1 MNTKIKSVSVDENK
15 NKKCFG
21 SVNNELI
28 EHPPPP
34 KNKKKL
40 QIMNAPVP
48 KIKEEQ
54 ILIKY
59 ITELRRINTH
69 LFN

>member
-28 EHPPPP
+28 EHPPP
-34 KNKKKL
+34 KIKLKKL

>member
-28 EHPPPP
+28 EHPPP
-34 KNKKKL
+34 K
-40 QIMNAPVP
+40 
-48 KIKEEQ
+48 KIK
-54 ILIKY
+54 
-59 ITELRRINTH
+59 
-69 LFN
+69 

>member
-28 EHPPPP
+28 EHPPPQKIKKIADLERTCP
-34 KNKKKL
+34 KN
-40 QIMNAPVP
+40 
-48 KIKEEQ
+48 
-54 ILIKY
+54 
-59 ITELRRINTH
+59 
-69 LFN
+69 

>member
-1 MNTKIKSVSVDENK
+1 
-15 NKKCFG
+15 
-21 SVNNELI
+21 
-28 EHPPPP
+28 
-34 KNKKKL
+34 
-40 QIMNAPVP
+40 MNAPVQ

>member
-28 EHPPPP
+28 EHPPPKKN
-34 KNKKKL
+34 KNKK
-40 QIMNAPVP
+40 NC
-48 KIKEEQ
+48 
-54 ILIKY
+54 
-59 ITELRRINTH
+59 RS
-69 LFN
+69 

>member
-34 KNKKKL
+34 HKKKNK
-40 QIMNAPVP
+40 
-48 KIKEEQ
+48 
-54 ILIKY
+54 
-59 ITELRRINTH
+59 
-69 LFN
+69 

>member
-28 EHPPPP
+28 EHPPPKNKIKKIADHERTCP
-34 KNKKKL
+34 KN
-40 QIMNAPVP
+40 
-48 KIKEEQ
+48 
-54 ILIKY
+54 
-59 ITELRRINTH
+59 
-69 LFN
+69 

>member
-34 KNKKKL
+34 TKINKKT
-40 QIMNAPVP
+40 ADHERTCP
-48 KIKEEQ
+48 K
-54 ILIKY
+54 
-59 ITELRRINTH
+59 N
-69 LFN
+69 

>member
-34 KNKKKL
+34 SKNKNKK
-40 QIMNAPVP
+40 IADYERTCP
-48 KIKEEQ
+48 K
-54 ILIKY
+54 
-59 ITELRRINTH
+59 N
-69 LFN
+69 

>member
-28 EHPPPP
+28 EHPPPLPTKKKINKKIADHERTCP
-34 KNKKKL
+34 KN
-40 QIMNAPVP
+40 
-48 KIKEEQ
+48 
-54 ILIKY
+54 
-59 ITELRRINTH
+59 
-69 LFN
+69 

>member
-28 EHPPPP
+28 EHPPPQK
-34 KNKKKL
+34 KNKKK
-40 QIMNAPVP
+40 IADHERTCP
-48 KIKEEQ
+48 K
-54 ILIKY
+54 
-59 ITELRRINTH
+59 N
-69 LFN
+69 